1 MQQQEFELSMSKFFD
16 KAGVQILKK
25 GLDYD
30 DVSSYPTYILLD
42 TKRKLY
48 YAAESDVF
56 DGDIN
61 DENITR
67 FSLDASLD
75 KNSARAFFALS
86 KAVKAVDNNFSLN
99 NGTDLKSMNKRY
111 ALIIS
116 DKKSSQV
123 KDYLGNNSYK
133 FQSVPSK
140 GQFLVIFI
148 DKSMHKKLAS
158 IYSSYAGN
166 KDLDDIAPVF
176 EPKENADTQDINLNP
191 QNYNAD
197 NPLVTPKEDKV
208 LEDSEAEEMLEN
220 IDLNDL
226 IKPKEINDAPKNETE
241 ADLLY
246 SKFLNEQTKN
256 IEVSDSGPV
265 EKKLDEIPE
274 GLINDEDIKEM
285 TSGYNSADSSSLS
298 REEKKAAKL
307 REKEEKKQSR
317 LAQRKERYDT
327 ESNTWLDIPG
337 RIASNIVGILFFLPV
352 YLLNKILGRFLPPFV
367 LYWITAIIAIYGVY
381 QMVIPLIPQPLND
394 TFQQATD
401 SAISHMQSF
410 SVTEDNGTKKIDE
423 LTETSVNMMKS
434 SAVMFDAFIQGIDA
448 VTKKGILLQY
458 LLGFAA
464 TILIIPA
471 FRFIGKALTIFAIL
485 SYFLLPPVAYLQSKL
500 IMFSFSLDTVN
511 LTAAAVTFLV
521 YAYPVVMFFV
531 VLFISSAIV
540 PNKEKRREVL
550 P

>member
-25 GLDYD
+25 GVDYD
-30 DVSSYPTYILLD
+30 DVPSYPTYILLD

-56 DGDIN
+56 DGDID

-86 KAVKAVDNNFSLN
+86 KAVKAVDNKFSLN
-99 NGTDLKSMNKRY
+99 NGTDLKSLKKRY
-111 ALIIS
+111 ALIVS

-166 KDLDDIAPVF
+166 KDLDDISPVF
-176 EPKENADTQDINLNP
+176 EPKENADTQEINLNTK
-191 QNYNAD
+191 NYNAD
-197 NPLVTPKEDKV
+197 NPLVTPKENKV

-226 IKPKEINDAPKNETE
+226 IKPKEVDDAPKNETE

-246 SKFLNEQTKN
+246 GKFLNEQTKN

-265 EKKLDEIPE
+265 EKRLDEIPE

-307 REKEEKKQSR
+307 REKEEKKQAR
-317 LAQRKERYDT
+317 LTQRKERYDA

-337 RIASNIVGILFFLPV
+337 RIASNIIGILFFLPV

-410 SVTEDNGTKKIDE
+410 SVIEDNGTKKIDE
-423 LTETSVNMMKS
+423 LTETSINMMKS

-471 FRFIGKALTIFAIL
+471 FRFIGKTLTIFALL

-540 PNKEKRREVL
+540 PDKEKRREVL

>member
-86 KAVKAVDNNFSLN
+86 KAVKAVDNNFSLS

-226 IKPKEINDAPKNETE
+226 IKPKEIDDAPKNETE